1 MTLKYRTSYS
11 NGGIAFSK
19 DLNFFLRH
27 HTTSVNYFYI
37 YRWEGIGNTIAS
49 QTTIYTSKPT
59 STTYFIRN
67 SEHFISDDGRVAMVL
82 RGSSVTSAQYL
93 SIYTIN
99 GSSYDDNKFHKT
111 IPSNESSYQIRSSA
125 LISTDTIIVGSTVS
139 LTSSLC
145 QFRIESI
152 NFETGQN

>member
-1 MTLKYRTSYS
+1 MTLKYKAFYD
-11 NGGIAFSK
+11 GEGFAFSK

-27 HTTSVNYFYI
+27 YSTSSNYFYI
-37 YRWEGIGNTIAS
+37 FKWEGITIAR
-49 QTTIYTSKPT
+49 QTTIYTTKPT
-59 STTYFIRN
+59 STTYFIRD

-82 RGSSVTSAQYL
+82 RGSSVTTAQYL

-111 IPSNESSYQIRSSA
+111 IPSNETSYKIRSSA
-125 LISTDTIIVGSTVS
+125 LINTDTIIVGSTVL

-145 QFRIESI
+145 QFRIEFI